1 MRKLVWL
8 GILTPLAV
16 LCFMNSACGG
26 YLGWSGKSTNGDAKL
41 AEEVSVSSANP
52 LESGLWTFYVNYNDI
67 SGPGMKTVST
77 FRDGTAPFAVFT
89 SDGNLQQHFND
100 HVGVLAATAYDR
112 DGDGG
117 ICWVGCPYGADYTIP
132 DGFCPAEFGT
142 GDSDASDGFSA
153 YCTKGNWA
161 VLVATN
167 AFEETKGNVPGSKY
181 SNAQGG
187 GTNFSPITLGQIL
200 ASSSAIPG
208 GVGVTLTGLSLPNGA
223 STTLTTPA
231 SVSAY
236 GFGHALAIDASQAGL
251 KEAASWLASQWAGQP
266 DGTSNVTL
274 SLNGGAASGS
284 INIASGNNAAL
295 ALQAYAAEH

>member
-100 HVGVLAATAYDR
+100 HVAAAN
-112 DGDGG
+112 
-117 ICWVGCPYGADYTIP
+117 PS
-132 DGFCPAEFGT
+132 FG
-142 GDSDASDGFSA
+142 
-153 YCTKGNWA
+153 
-161 VLVATN
+161 
-167 AFEETKGNVPGSKY
+167 
-181 SNAQGG
+181 
-187 GTNFSPITLGQIL
+187 SPRTVFNPRQLQ
-200 ASSSAIPG
+200 
-208 GVGVTLTGLSLPNGA
+208 
-223 STTLTTPA
+223 
-231 SVSAY
+231 
-236 GFGHALAIDASQAGL
+236 F
-251 KEAASWLASQWAGQP
+251 AAKF
-266 DGTSNVTL
+266 TF
-274 SLNGGAASGS
+274 
-284 INIASGNNAAL
+284 
-295 ALQAYAAEH
+295 